1 MNFKHIGGL
10 RVSVDEIGKITNGLD
25 SATIT
30 KIWTVTFNSQ
40 IHPTTYGDL
49 PMLVWDESNNYLSY
63 KDDGQYRPQVFI
75 REQMKGTRGNNR
87 QDGNDLSS
95 INVELVHRTVADI
108 KIGRYGNKV

>member
-1 MNFKHIGGL
+1 MFRLMKLVKL
-10 RVSVDEIGKITNGLD
+10 RITD

-30 KIWTVTFNSQ
+30 KIWTVTFNCKYAQ
-40 IHPTTYGDL
+40 RHMGL
-49 PMLVWDESNNYLSY
+49 PMLVWDESNSYLSY

-95 INVELVHRTVADI
+95 INVELCI
-108 KIGRYGNKV
+108 EL